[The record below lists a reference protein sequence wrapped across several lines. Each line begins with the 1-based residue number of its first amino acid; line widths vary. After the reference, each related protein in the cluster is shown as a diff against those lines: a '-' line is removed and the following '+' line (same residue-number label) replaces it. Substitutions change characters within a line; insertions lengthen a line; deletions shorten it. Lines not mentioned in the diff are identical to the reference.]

1 MNKNTSVET
10 TSKGQATKVPT
21 GKIKTKKSKE
31 EIRKARE
38 QEYENFRV
46 NALKRR
52 AKRMGMSD
60 EQTNECIEKL
70 KKQLKEPKQYSIHVI
85 FRSGQKMKPSNKI
98 KPIYQYED
106 GKVVKVGEKKQRVE
120 GTPFSTLATEA
131 IKNSKIECKMLTNSW
146 ALIEGDNKI
155 LDKLREI
162 LSGWATIHPY
172 AKKAESVLPKAEP
185 IKVKKPSNNNK
196 DVAHA
201 AKMAR
206 KEKNIRVHRNKKT
219 GKIEHRKMSERK
231 NRHSNHTGQ
240 GKSTAKKFKR
250 GKLLKLKK
258 FRKANIVHLKKT
270 KRSTGSKKAS
280 TGLKQAA

>member
-21 GKIKTKKSKE
+21 GKVKTIKSKE
-31 EIRKARE
+31 EIRKLRE
-38 QEYENFRV
+38 KAFEDFRI

-52 AKRMGMSD
+52 AKRMGMSE

-70 KKQLKEPKQYSIHVI
+70 KKQLKEPKQYFIHVL
-85 FRSGQKMKPSNKI
+85 F
-98 KPIYQYED
+98 
-106 GKVVKVGEKKQRVE
+106 VKGMEK
-120 GTPFSTLATEA
+120 LAIQA
-131 IKNSKIECKMLTNSW
+131 IKNANIQCKFLTQAW
-146 ALIEGDNKI
+146 ACIEGDEKI
-155 LDKLREI
+155 LAKVREI
-162 LSGWATIHPY
+162 LPTSAKIHPY

-185 IKVKKPSNNNK
+185 IKTKKPSNNNK

-206 KEKNIRVHRNKKT
+206 KAK
-219 GKIEHRKMSERK
+219 KIERFANRKK
-231 NRHSNHTGQ
+231 
-240 GKSTAKKFKR
+240 GKGKAAAKMAKR
-250 GKLLKLKK
+250 EKLLKLKK

>member
-21 GKIKTKKSKE
+21 GKVKTIKSKE
-31 EIRKARE
+31 EIRKAKE
-38 QEYENFRV
+38 QEYENRRI
-46 NALKRR
+46 NSLKRR
-52 AKRMGMSD
+52 AKRMGMND
-60 EQTNECIEKL
+60 DQINECIEKL
-70 KKQLKEPKQYSIHVI
+70 KKQLKEPKQYFIHVL
-85 FRSGQKMKPSNKI
+85 F
-98 KPIYQYED
+98 
-106 GKVVKVGEKKQRVE
+106 VKGMEK
-120 GTPFSTLATEA
+120 LAIQA
-131 IKNSKIECKMLTNSW
+131 IKNANIQCKFLTQAW
-146 ALIEGDNKI
+146 ACIEGDEKI
-155 LDKLREI
+155 LAKVREI
-162 LSGWATIHPY
+162 LPTSAKIHPY

-206 KEKNIRVHRNKKT
+206 KAK
-219 GKIEHRKMSERK
+219 KIERFVNRKK
-231 NRHSNHTGQ
+231 
-240 GKSTAKKFKR
+240 GKGKASAKMAKR
-250 GKLLKLKK
+250 EKLLKLKK